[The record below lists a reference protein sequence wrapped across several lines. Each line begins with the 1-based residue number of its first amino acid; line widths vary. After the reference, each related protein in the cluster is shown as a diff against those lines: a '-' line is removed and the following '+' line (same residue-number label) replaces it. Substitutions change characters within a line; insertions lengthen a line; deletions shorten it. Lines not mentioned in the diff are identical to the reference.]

1 MKLIL
6 VLLATFLVA
15 TVCAGYGD
23 ANGYGGD
30 GSNFEERKGYNRS
43 KGYGESRG
51 YGVYRHRPRSRRGHR
66 ISRPGSSWYNP
77 GGPIKTTIDE
87 PTEKPTSAPGTGTP
101 NTGFPT
107 NPTGG
112 PGTGVTSVTNTRFP
126 TNPTGV
132 PGTGETSVTNTRF
145 PTNPTGGP
153 GTGETSVTNTR
164 FPTNPT
170 DGPETGET
178 SVTNT
183 RFPTYPT
190 GGSGSSP
197 TEAPT
202 SSPSPPCSMGN
213 VNQITIL
220 ESIKSLFDRT
230 LKAAV
235 KVVRYFLSVIFKN
248 LLNVLTNVVPKG
260 GRVNVINLITL
271 LKRLKNPTLS
281 TLIFKVLKLYKAK
294 ECLAFELIPNFILNT
309 KININAFIK
318 LFRSQCQY
326 RTSVTFTLILNVIGD
341 YLVNVYSIR
350 LH

>member
-126 TNPTGV
+126 TNPTG
-132 PGTGETSVTNTRF
+132 
-145 PTNPTGGP
+145 GP

-164 FPTNPT
+164 FPTN
-170 DGPETGET
+170 
-178 SVTNT
+178 
-183 RFPTYPT
+183 PT

>member
-101 NTGFPT
+101 NTG
-107 NPTGG
+107 
-112 PGTGVTSVTNTRFP
+112 FP

>member
-107 NPTGG
+107 NPTGE
-112 PGTGVTSVTNTRFP
+112 
-126 TNPTGV
+126 

>member
-126 TNPTGV
+126 TNPTGE

-164 FPTNPT
+164 FPTN
-170 DGPETGET
+170 
-178 SVTNT
+178 
-183 RFPTYPT
+183 PT

>member
-107 NPTGG
+107 NPTG
-112 PGTGVTSVTNTRFP
+112 
-126 TNPTGV
+126 
-132 PGTGETSVTNTRF
+132 E
-145 PTNPTGGP
+145 P

>member
-126 TNPTGV
+126 TNPTG
-132 PGTGETSVTNTRF
+132 E
-145 PTNPTGGP
+145 P

>member
-107 NPTGG
+107 NPTGE
-112 PGTGVTSVTNTRFP
+112 
-126 TNPTGV
+126 

-164 FPTNPT
+164 FPTN
-170 DGPETGET
+170 
-178 SVTNT
+178 
-183 RFPTYPT
+183 PT

>member
-112 PGTGVTSVTNTRFP
+112 PGTGV
-126 TNPTGV
+126 
-132 PGTGETSVTNTRF
+132 TSVTNTRF